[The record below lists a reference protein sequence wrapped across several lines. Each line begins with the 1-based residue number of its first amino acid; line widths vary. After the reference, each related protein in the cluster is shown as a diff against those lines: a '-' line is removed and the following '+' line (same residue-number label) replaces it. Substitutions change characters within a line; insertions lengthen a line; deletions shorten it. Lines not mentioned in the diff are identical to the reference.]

1 MSNRASLFA
10 IEVSSDQHF
19 YHKLNQIQTVYILL
33 TMANILWMFKQNKKL
48 CKQLF
53 KYLSMHSRYMK
64 PKHYI
69 ITFIKQITFQMG
81 KSFIWISVRG
91 PISLCLWLFKR
102 LLALNYWGKKI
113 DETFKEL
120 TWLIRIWR
128 QCLYRADEQN
138 L

>member
-1 MSNRASLFA
+1 MDVIGCVHNLYSVSAFVWINTNSVCIQLCITNQPNTSRMSNRASLFA

-64 PKHYI
+64 PKQYI
-69 ITFIKQITFQMG
+69 ITFIENK
-81 KSFIWISVRG
+81 
-91 PISLCLWLFKR
+91 
-102 LLALNYWGKKI
+102 
-113 DETFKEL
+113 
-120 TWLIRIWR
+120 
-128 QCLYRADEQN
+128 
-138 L
+138 